1 MFWLTD
7 KAKLV
12 CIHEMGKVDIIAT
25 QDLVFIDGM
34 PVLIE
39 PDPESRT
46 IKGCP
51 LPLPLE
57 KPCYLTLSVRTGY
70 SDLITIERRGG
81 AHRLCLDSVRG
92 FTDGHPPGT
101 FDYKVNFPG
110 QQFVGEGQ

>member
-7 KAKLV
+7 RALLV
-12 CIHEMGKVDIIAT
+12 CIHEMGKVHIKAA

-34 PVLIE
+34 PALIE

-51 LPLPLE
+51 LAPPLV
-57 KPCYLTLSVRTGY
+57 KPCYLTLTVRTGY
-70 SDLITIERRGG
+70 SDLITIEHKSG

-101 FDYKVNFPG
+101 YDYKVNFPG
-110 QQFVGEGQ
+110 QQFVAEVE

>member
-7 KAKLV
+7 KARLG
-12 CIHEMGKVDIIAT
+12 CIHKGEVDIKAT

-39 PDPESRT
+39 PDPESREIT
-46 IKGCP
+46 GCP

-57 KPCYLTLSVRTGY
+57 KPCYLTLKVRTGY
-70 SDLITIERRGG
+70 SDLIAIEYKGG
-81 AHRLCLDSVRG
+81 SHRLCLDSVRG

-101 FDYKVNFPG
+101 FDYNVNFPG
-110 QQFVGEGQ
+110 QQFVAEGQ